1 MKKYIM
7 VLEYTAYECR
17 TFVYQSTQFDRVT
30 KRENF
35 TTTAS
40 SVDRAMAKAKE
51 WCIANRHPW
60 NGEVTVTNIYTEEIS
75 Q

>member
-1 MKKYIM
+1 MKKYVM
-7 VLEYTAYECR
+7 VVEYTTYECR
-17 TFVYQSTQFDRVT
+17 TFVYQSNQFDRVT

-40 SVDRAMAKAKE
+40 RAMAKAKE

-60 NGEVTVTNIYTEEIS
+60 NGEVTVTNIYTEEAS
-75 Q
+75 

>member
-7 VLEYTAYECR
+7 VVEYTAYECR
-17 TFVYQSTQFDRVT
+17 TFVYQSNQFDRVT

-35 TTTAS
+35 TTPAS
-40 SVDRAMAKAKE
+40 SVDQAMAKAKA

-60 NGEVTVTNIYTEEIS
+60 NDEVTVTNIYTEEAS
-75 Q
+75 

>member
-7 VLEYTAYECR
+7 VVEYTAYECR
-17 TFVYQSTQFDRVT
+17 MRVYQSTEFEPVT

-35 TTTAS
+35 TTTAD
-40 SVDRAMAKAKE
+40 SVEKAMAKAKE

-60 NGEVTVTNIYTEEIS
+60 RNEVTVTNIYTEEIS
-75 Q
+75 R